1 MSMETRLLRSFQVLA
16 EQKHFG
22 RASRALHL
30 SQPALTKQIRQLE
43 EEVGAPLFV
52 RGARGS
58 HLTPVG
64 QLLSDDV
71 TPLLRHAD
79 SVLERARRAAS
90 GSLGDL
96 RIGFGVATRLL
107 VPRWVSRFRRT
118 HPKVNVTLQDMSSPA
133 QLDALERG
141 ALEIGFVRMP
151 VIGRLETLPVAED
164 RLVLAIPAFRRDELA
179 QRRPQELRDEAFVEL
194 APAASQSYHAHV
206 LKVCACFGFRPRVV
220 QSAREFFTVLAL
232 VAAGMGIAVVPR
244 AMTSQRVE
252 GVAYLPLDV
261 ADALWQVSAAWV
273 AETSSAVR
281 DAFLSVLR
289 ADLART
295 GARGRRGDGG

>member
-1 MSMETRLLRSFQVLA
+1 
-16 EQKHFG
+16 
-22 RASRALHL
+22 
-30 SQPALTKQIRQLE
+30 
-43 EEVGAPLFV
+43 
-52 RGARGS
+52 
-58 HLTPVG
+58 
-64 QLLSDDV
+64 
-71 TPLLRHAD
+71 
-79 SVLERARRAAS
+79 
-90 GSLGDL
+90 
-96 RIGFGVATRLL
+96 
-107 VPRWVSRFRRT
+107 
-118 HPKVNVTLQDMSSPA
+118 
-133 QLDALERG
+133 
-141 ALEIGFVRMP
+141 
-151 VIGRLETLPVAED
+151 
-164 RLVLAIPAFRRDELA
+164 
-179 QRRPQELRDEAFVEL
+179 
-194 APAASQSYHAHV
+194 
-206 LKVCACFGFRPRVV
+206 VCACFGFRPRVV